1 MLEGLSYICTI
12 KMFKAGLFSVFFLIT
27 SGVCAG
33 QAASFRTEA
42 RLQWKPILPAQPVL
56 PPKIRPV
63 VLLPDNSASK
73 LPFFCRLE
81 HSQSTSGN
89 GIPVKFRLG
98 SVEYVDWLEGK
109 PWDPTKF

>member
-1 MLEGLSYICTI
+1 
-12 KMFKAGLFSVFFLIT
+12 MFKAGLFLAFFLMA

-33 QAASFRTEA
+33 QGVSLRAIPGAPRKPAPPA
-42 RLQWKPILPAQPVL
+42 RFAPSPQ
-56 PPKIRPV
+56 IRPV
-63 VLLPDNSASK
+63 VLLPDNSADK

-81 HSQSTSGN
+81 HFQSTSRS

-98 SVEYVDWLEGK
+98 SAEYVDWLEGK

>member
-1 MLEGLSYICTI
+1 
-12 KMFKAGLFSVFFLIT
+12 MFKPGLFSAFLLMI

-33 QAASFRTEA
+33 QGVSSRALPGMT
-42 RLQWKPILPAQPVL
+42 WKPALPAQFTP

-63 VLLPDNSASK
+63 VLLPDNSADK

-81 HSQSTSGN
+81 HCQSTSRG

>member
-1 MLEGLSYICTI
+1 
-12 KMFKAGLFSVFFLIT
+12 MFKAGLFSAFFLMT
-27 SGVCAG
+27 PGVCAG
-33 QAASFRTEA
+33 QVISLHTTPG
-42 RLQWKPILPAQPVL
+42 LTWKPALPAP
-56 PPKIRPV
+56 PPKTRPV
-63 VLLPDNSASK
+63 VLLPDNSAEK

-81 HSQSTSGN
+81 HIQSTSRS